1 MFIVV
6 IHSVSVYMFE
16 SCFDGFFYISFFF
29 VFLIHCELRFSLRR
43 GGSRGL
49 MTGFDVIDMAG
60 KRKGV
65 LKPKVFCCPKSS
77 TVERLK
83 PHRVTDCSA

>member
-60 KRKGV
+60 KRKRGFKAES
-65 LKPKVFCCPKSS
+65 LLLP
-77 TVERLK
+77 
-83 PHRVTDCSA
+83 